1 MNHSEMSSD
10 DLSKAEVFLISYWK
24 CVAALQEG
32 SLAMKHVEWQ
42 KTSKSCTRRTFMSH
56 IITLH
61 MIIIDYHIMLCISST
76 HTHTA
81 ARNYCLCD

>member
-42 KTSKSCTRRTFMSH
+42 KTSKSCTRRT
-56 IITLH
+56 LH